1 MKETSLK
8 PFDMGI
14 SDSGGVR
21 PGDIEIRQ
29 LKNIYWALR
38 RAAPIILA
46 TSFAVGVVVY
56 LLTYTQEE
64 KFTSVA
70 KVMLDTRVA
79 TETDFTPDVSGLPI
93 SLTTLESEIEVLRST
108 DMIESVVE
116 RFELYNDPEFTGEG
130 GGISL
135 SPIAL
140 LRQLKK
146 KLVSAIRNGGN
157 RDSENEEVTQAIER
171 EQTIKAVLNSRDI
184 RQIGDASAVYAVSI
198 TSVDP
203 KKAAEI
209 ANALTEEYIIFQT
222 QTKRN
227 LLEQSQG
234 WLTTRI
240 GQLQLELNN
249 LSSQLESHEI
259 EQPFTADEY
268 ATIKAERVTNARRRK
283 EAQGELD
290 TLSRQYNGFAML
302 ESNGMINAALK
313 YAEDFGLLQGVA
325 SDELSPQEKSE
336 LVAET
341 GDRMRERIAGLEARL
356 QQLNGKIDDLQEK
369 QTLQIKHDAITR
381 RIENDI
387 AVTETIYRDFVSQ
400 LSRRTEQDDY
410 LDPDVRIIEKAR
422 PPIEPSEPKRAM
434 SSLVSMIVFLVIGT
448 VATVLR
454 EMFQNRLRTGFEY
467 EDFTGLK
474 PAGFIPEVKNESP
487 RRSFFMRKNH
497 FDPKLLR
504 FGRKLW
510 ASSDL
515 GMSDTHLGDKTDEDC
530 KIVAGAS
537 AVPKEGQSTALL
549 LLGKLCAENDLR
561 TLIVDCDHV
570 HSPYAYLKEY
580 SPKEIERI
588 RSGELFAAD
597 FVRSTP
603 QKGLDILPVMVPRDH
618 GDSTPQNTVPI
629 QFSSVFEDILDSF
642 RNTYD
647 LILLDTPPLLT
658 AVEAA
663 SLLRFADD
671 ILVFTRWNHSS
682 RTSVAGVLN
691 AVEESGRPAS
701 AVIPT
706 RVKLSQAK
714 KFGDPSFAFEG

>member
-8 PFDMGI
+8 PFDMGF
-14 SDSGGVR
+14 SDSGGVK

-38 RAAPIILA
+38 RAAPILLA
-46 TSFAVGVVVY
+46 ASFVVGVVVY
-56 LLTYTQEE
+56 LLTFTQQE

-79 TETDFTPDVSGLPI
+79 TDTDFTPDVSGLPI

-108 DMIESVVE
+108 DMIESVVD
-116 RFELYNDPEFTGEG
+116 RFELYSDPEFTGGG
-130 GGISL
+130 GGIPL
-135 SPIAL
+135 SPIVL

-146 KLVSAIRNGGN
+146 KLVSAFQSSGDG
-157 RDSENEEVTQAIER
+157 DSDEVTLAIER
-171 EQTIKAVLNSRDI
+171 EETIKAVLNARDI

-198 TSVDP
+198 TSADP
-203 KKAAEI
+203 QKAAVI
-209 ANALTEEYIIFQT
+209 ANALTEEYITFQT

-234 WLTTRI
+234 WLTARI
-240 GQLQLELNN
+240 SQLQISLNE
-249 LSSQLESHEI
+249 LSSQLESHQI

-283 EAQGELD
+283 ETQSELED
-290 TLSRQYNGFAML
+290 LSRQYNGFAML
-302 ESNGMINAALK
+302 ESNGMVNAALQL
-313 YAEDFGLLQGVA
+313 AQDNGLLQGRVIGDL
-325 SDELSPQEKSE
+325 SDEEKSE
-336 LVAET
+336 LASET
-341 GDRMRERIAGLEARL
+341 GDRLRERIASLEARL
-356 QQLNGKIDDLQEK
+356 LQLNSKIEDLQEK
-369 QTLQIKHDAITR
+369 QTLQIKHDSISR
-381 RIENDI
+381 SIENDI

-434 SSLVSMIVFLVIGT
+434 SSLLSMIVFLVFGT
-448 VATVLR
+448 LATVVR

-467 EDFTGLK
+467 QDFTGLK

-487 RRSFFMRKNH
+487 RRSFFMRKNR
-497 FDPKLLR
+497 FDPNLLR

-515 GMSDTHLGDKTDEDC
+515 GMSDTHLGDRAEEDC
-530 KIVAGAS
+530 KIIAGAS

-549 LLGKLCAENDLR
+549 LLGKLCAESDLR
-561 TLIVDCDHV
+561 TLIIDCDHV

-580 SPKEIERI
+580 SPSEIERI
-588 RSGELFAAD
+588 RSGDLFAAD
-597 FVRSTP
+597 FVKSTP
-603 QKGLDILPVMVPRDH
+603 QKGLDILPVMVPREHAEKEPD
-618 GDSTPQNTVPI
+618 DSIPI

-642 RNTYD
+642 RCTYD
-647 LILLDTPPLLT
+647 LILLDTPPLLK

-663 SLLRFADD
+663 SLLRFADNV
-671 ILVFTRWNHSS
+671 LVFTRWNHSS

-691 AVEESGRPAS
+691 TIEDSGRPVS

-706 RVKLSQAK
+706 RVSLSLAK
-714 KFGDPSFAFEG
+714 KFGDPAFAFDG